1 VSRIL
6 LLIILVLWMARS
18 AGHPIGQFP
27 APELLTTFLGGFA
40 LIVLFMGVWSRVLA
54 RRVTGQNLHASVAR
68 FTRAMYVARMMI
80 PAWFG
85 VGLFALGW
93 GELVETLLG
102 PLSRWPIELPGALLG
117 TAPPILAWAGLW
129 WAQFPADRAL
139 RDQSM
144 LVNLNEDLPVH
155 RSPGL
160 ASFVLT
166 NLRLQVLF
174 TLVPVVLIL
183 LIRDVACVGL
193 WRGGAIDVDPLDGSI
208 LPQGAEVWVTLGA
221 LAMVFL
227 FVPEM
232 LRHVLK
238 TEPLPPSALR
248 NRLEALCRRSGLR
261 YREILLWHTDH
272 AMGNAAVMGVLP
284 RVRYILLSDL
294 LVETMT
300 DAQIEAVFAHEIG
313 HVVHRHMTWYAV
325 FLIIIMAGTF
335 GPGTWIEQQLGTRVA
350 QGNVRE
356 LLNLMTV
363 VTGCGG
369 FFFLFGCLSR
379 WFERQADVYAARTM
393 QRYEDRGALQTALSH
408 VNVGNTVH
416 VSVSPRPA
424 VERFLHSTPEEKR
437 SPAGRGET
445 TTTAAGHV
453 GPYGAQLFSS
463 ALHRVAVI
471 NNIPLEREQPVNA
484 GFFQRVGA
492 MLDRVVERANDWFHG
507 SIPSRMNYLRNLSD
521 DPKRTSDFDRSMS
534 VLYAALLV
542 ALVASGV
549 CLVVTVL

>member
-6 LLIILVLWMARS
+6 LLIVLVLWMARS
-18 AGHPIGQFP
+18 AGQPTGRFP
-27 APELLTTFLGGFA
+27 APELVTTFVGGFA
-40 LIVLFMGVWSRVLA
+40 LVVLFMGAWSRILA
-54 RRVTGQNLHASVAR
+54 RHVTGTNLHASMAR
-68 FTRAMYVARMMI
+68 FTRAMYVARLLI

-93 GELVETLLG
+93 GELVEALLG
-102 PLSRWPIELPGALLG
+102 RFARWPMELPGAILG
-117 TAPPILAWAGLW
+117 TAPPILAWMGLW

-139 RDQSM
+139 REQGM

-155 RSPGL
+155 RAPGFW
-160 ASFVLT
+160 SYFFT

-174 TLVPVVLIL
+174 TLVPVILIL
-183 LIRDVACVGL
+183 LIRDVACVAL
-193 WRGGAIDVDPLDGSI
+193 WRGGAIELDPIDGTV

-221 LAMVFL
+221 LALVFL

-238 TEPLPPSALR
+238 TEPLPASALR
-248 NRLEALCRRSGLR
+248 NRLEALCRRSGLK

-272 AMGNAAVMGVLP
+272 AMGNAAVMGMLP
-284 RVRYILLSDL
+284 QVRYILLSDL

-313 HVVHRHMTWYAV
+313 HVVHRHMSWYAV
-325 FLIIIMAGTF
+325 FLTIIMAGMF
-335 GPGTWIEQQLGTRVA
+335 AAEQQLGTRLA

-356 LLNLMTV
+356 LLNLITV
-363 VTGCGG
+363 VAGCGG

-393 QRYEDRGALQTALSH
+393 QRYESREQHNL
-408 VNVGNTVH
+408 VH
-416 VSVSPRPA
+416 ASASASLSPRPEG
-424 VERFLHSTPEEKR
+424 ERFFSSATEQKQR
-437 SPAGRGET
+437 FATGRGE
-445 TTTAAGHV
+445 AATFGHV
-453 GPYGAQLFSS
+453 GPYGANLFAS

-471 NNIPLEREQPVNA
+471 NNIPLEPERAPRGGLLTRVA
-484 GFFQRVGA
+484 GL
-492 MLDRVVERANDWFHG
+492 LDYLVERANDWFHG
-507 SIPSRMNYLRNLSD
+507 SIPTRMNYLRAMSN
-521 DPKRTSDFDRSMS
+521 DPRRTSDFDRSMA

-542 ALVASGV
+542 ALVVSGTF
-549 CLVVTVL
+549 LVITIL

>member
-1 VSRIL
+1 MSRIL
-6 LLIILVLWMARS
+6 LLIILVLWMARA
-18 AGHPIGQFP
+18 AGHPVGQFP

-54 RRVTGQNLHASVAR
+54 RRVTGQNLHSSVAR
-68 FTRAMYVARMMI
+68 FTRAMYVARMLI

-85 VGLFALGW
+85 VGLFAMGW
-93 GELVETLLG
+93 GELVESLLG

-144 LVNLNEDLPVH
+144 LVHLNEDLPVH

-160 ASFVLT
+160 ASFILT

-174 TLVPVVLIL
+174 TLVPVILIL
-183 LIRDVACVGL
+183 LVRDVACVTL
-193 WRGGAIDVDPLDGSI
+193 WSGGAIEVDAHDGSI

-227 FVPEM
+227 LAPEM

-335 GPGTWIEQQLGTRVA
+335 GPGMWIEQQLGTRFA

-393 QRYEDRGALQTALSH
+393 QRYEDRELLQASAGMTAYAA
-408 VNVGNTVH
+408 
-416 VSVSPRPA
+416 VSARPEG
-424 VERFLHSTPEEKR
+424 ERFSAVPADRRDKR
-437 SPAGRGET
+437 PPAARGEAMT
-445 TTTAAGHV
+445 TSAGHV

-471 NNIPLEREQPVNA
+471 NNIPLERELPSNA
-484 GFFQRVGA
+484 GFFTRVGA
-492 MLDRVVERANDWFHG
+492 MLDRLVERANDWFHG
-507 SIPSRMNYLRNLSD
+507 SIPSRMNYLRDLSN

-534 VLYAALLV
+534 VLYAALLL

-549 CLVVTVL
+549 CLVVTIL